1 MGGCGCK
8 KKNVVEQPERRP
20 LRKVRIIENSKQT
33 QVPIKLSQD
42 QEKQVNDIINKL
54 NQLK

>member
-42 QEKQVNDIINKL
+42 QEKQVNESWRNNARL
-54 NQLK
+54 R

>member
-8 KKNVVEQPERRP
+8 KKNIVEQPERRP
-20 LRKVRIIENSKQT
+20 LRKVRFIENSKQT
-33 QVPIKLSQD
+33 QSTVNLTPD
-42 QEKQVNDIINKL
+42 QEKQVNDIVNKL

>member
-42 QEKQVNDIINKL
+42 QEKQVNVIINKL